1 MSGFVVITFLHV
13 AFSPS
18 LIPVTFLHGHGF
30 ILTMFLHVAFSPAL
44 VPVTCLLHGWICC
57 HHDSTWCCPSP
68 VVGISNVL
76 LFSPGGLPVT
86 CCCSYLEGFRS
97 RVAVL
102 TWRASSHVLLFSPG
116 GLPDTCCCSYLEG
129 FQSRVAV
136 LTWRASSHVLLFSPG
151 GLPVTCC
158 CSYLEGFQS
167 RVAFLT
173 WRASGRVM
181 SRCRCCT
188 PLGLKLSHDFQTLRE
203 KKVNYFFNFIIE
215 FLHFQNAKLRFR
227 FEKWKKGTGTNF
239 IVSCSKVS
247 LKIIKNEVEIIT
259 L

>member
-116 GLPDTCCCSYLEG
+116 GLP
-129 FQSRVAV
+129 
-136 LTWRASSHVLLFSPG
+136 
-151 GLPVTCC
+151 VTCC

-203 KKVNYFFNFIIE
+203 KKVNYFFNLIIE